1 MKPLMPQKV
10 YVSPQGCNAESIPS
24 MPLPRW
30 ALAGE
35 AIAARAKWARQLK
48 DVVMRKGCA
57 TVLVV
62 GFLILGASLSP
73 AFAGDSIYGKV
84 TAVKSADLVTL
95 DNGSAKFD
103 IRIVGI
109 DVPRE
114 GPLAEKAKEFVSG
127 LLLGKNARAR
137 LESRKK
143 VGELISQLFTDD
155 AQIGIKDVGLE
166 LVRAGLARR
175 QQGKDEQFG
184 YKYGELSKAE
194 SEARKT
200 RRGVWATGRPR

>member
-1 MKPLMPQKV
+1 MPQEV
-10 YVSPQGCNAESIPS
+10 YASPQGCKDENTPS
-24 MPLPRW
+24 TPLPRRE
-30 ALAGE
+30 LAGE

-48 DVVMRKGCA
+48 HVVMRKECA
-57 TVLVV
+57 TVLVMA
-62 GFLILGASLSP
+62 FLILGASLSP

-84 TAVKSADLVTL
+84 TAVKTADLVTL

-109 DVPRE
+109 EVPRE
-114 GPLAEKAKEFVSG
+114 GPIAEKAKEFVSG
-127 LLLGKNARAR
+127 LVLGKNARAR
-137 LESRKK
+137 LESRKR

-175 QQGKDEQFG
+175 LPGKDDQFG

-194 SEARKT
+194 GEARKT
-200 RRGVWATGRPR
+200 QRGLWATGRTR